1 MGAEMGPEKRDWVE
15 RQIERPSGDTR
26 VVIYIVKEEWIQK
39 SCRVRRGSLGAMCIG
54 CVVPP

>member
-1 MGAEMGPEKRDWVE
+1 MGPEKRDWVE

-39 SCRVRRGSLGAMCIG
+39 SCRVRRGSLGAVCIG